1 MYYGESYIFSFIW
14 IFFEIKMGNCITY
27 LSIIL
32 VDCRAVRSKRSNN
45 NIKNNIIHSFI
56 YSALFALL
64 LKTAPKYLSF
74 IAYKLLINSRI
85 NVYLFRSLTLH
96 FYSQPQ
102 DSSPDLGK
110 TVEIGFQCEL
120 LAPTEHLDRFTDK
133 KHLRSSTD

>member
-1 MYYGESYIFSFIW
+1 
-14 IFFEIKMGNCITY
+14 MGNCITY

-85 NVYLFRSLTLH
+85 NVYLFRLH
-96 FYSQPQ
+96 YIS
-102 DSSPDLGK
+102 
-110 TVEIGFQCEL
+110 TVNPRIL
-120 LAPTEHLDRFTDK
+120 LLISVK
-133 KHLRSSTD
+133 RSR